1 MAMSLT
7 DLLITT
13 ACLFTALLVSYRTMK
28 AYESNQA
35 VIPASIKHPRS
46 HKRV

>member
-7 DLLITT
+7 NLLITT
-13 ACLFTALLVSYRTMK
+13 AWLFAALLVSYRTMK
-28 AYESNQA
+28 AYEPKPA
-35 VIPASIKHPRS
+35 VIFTSIKHPRS